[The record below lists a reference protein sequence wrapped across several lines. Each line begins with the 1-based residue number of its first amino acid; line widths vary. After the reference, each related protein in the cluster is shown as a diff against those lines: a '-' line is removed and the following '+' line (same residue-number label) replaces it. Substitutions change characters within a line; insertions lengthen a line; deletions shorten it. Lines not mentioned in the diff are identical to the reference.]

1 MCRENFD
8 SYRTGRSM
16 SSIVLRAILGLLV
29 LLSGLTPQV
38 DGAQTDRPNI
48 VLILIDDMGWRDLG
62 CTGSD
67 LYRTPHIDALA
78 RGGMRFTQAYAAAPI
93 CSPTRASILTGQH
106 PARLGMTDWL
116 PGRRDMPSQKL
127 LRPQLAN
134 HLPEDSITLAEAL
147 NRRGYRTA
155 HIGKWH
161 LGGSEYGPEKN
172 GFEVNIGGTQAGSP
186 PGGYFKFN
194 TPTLK
199 LEAGEYLTDRL
210 RDEAVR
216 FIEDNH
222 SRPFFVYLAHYAVHI
237 PLQPKEDAAAR
248 YRQGFKPD
256 PDAIHTNPVY
266 AAMVESVDDSVR
278 RILEKLDELSL
289 AKNTI
294 VVFTSDNGGLSV
306 REGANTPA
314 TSNHPLRAGKG
325 YLYEGGIRVPLLIRW
340 PAAAKAGTT
349 CDVPVA
355 SADLYSS
362 LIAAAGATGNQIV
375 DGQSLL
381 PLLKQQDGF
390 QPRAL
395 YWHYPHYSNQGG
407 KPSGAVRKGD
417 WKLIEFFEGGR
428 RELYNLREDPSEAQ
442 DRSGKNRD
450 MADELTAELARW
462 RQATGAKLP
471 TPNPD
476 YVSKAS
482 QQ

>member
-1 MCRENFD
+1 MWREKSS
-8 SYRTGRSM
+8 SYHNM
-16 SSIVLRAILGLLV
+16 FFARAIWALLILV
-29 LLSGLTPQV
+29 GGLTPQMV
-38 DGAQTDRPNI
+38 AAQTDRPNI
-48 VLILIDDMGWRDLG
+48 ILILIDDMGWRDLG

-67 LYRTPHIDALA
+67 FYRTPHIDAMA

-147 NRRGYRTA
+147 KNRGYRTA
-155 HIGKWH
+155 HVGKWH
-161 LGGSEYGPEKN
+161 LGGIDHRPEKN
-172 GFEVNIGGTQAGSP
+172 GFDANIGGTQAGSP

-199 LEAGEYLTDRL
+199 LEPGEYLTDRL
-210 RDEAVR
+210 SNEAIR
-216 FIEDNH
+216 FVEQNREH
-222 SRPFFVYLAHYAVHI
+222 PFFIYLAHYSVHI
-237 PLQPKEDAAAR
+237 PLQPKEDVAAR
-248 YRQGFKPD
+248 YRKEVK
-256 PDAIHTNPVY
+256 PDAIHTNAVY
-266 AAMVESVDDSVR
+266 AAMVESVDDSVG
-278 RILEKLDELSL
+278 RILAKLEELSL
-289 AKNTI
+289 AENTI
-294 VVFTSDNGGLSV
+294 VIFTSDNGGLAV

-340 PAAAKAGTT
+340 PAAVKAAST

-355 SADLYSS
+355 SADLHST
-362 LIAAAGATGNQIV
+362 LIDATSATGNSIV

-381 PLLKQQDGF
+381 PLLKEQDGF
-390 QPRAL
+390 QARWL

-417 WKLIEFFEGGR
+417 WKLIEFFEDGK
-428 RELYNLREDPSEAQ
+428 RELYNLREDPSEARDRSEQ
-442 DRSGKNRD
+442 DRVT
-450 MADELTAELARW
+450 ADELAADLARW
-462 RQATGAKLP
+462 RQATGARLP

-476 YVSKAS
+476 YDPAS
-482 QQ
+482 GRQ